1 MNVLIFFE
9 KVQNN
14 LYLYILFFGGI
25 IIVANVIVYLIGLL
39 AGKKET
45 KMHIIVTLATSCII
59 LPLFE
64 FSLPAIFPFTNHNTE
79 NTSTN
84 LEVLTE
90 YRYDPYDDAAI
101 EERIIAINNDLQD
114 EGKEI
119 NPDDM
124 RAFIYAM
131 NGDYSLLKNQE
142 TFYSILHTFLNVD
155 IDSINIIRHGLTTNS
170 DTVTILDSLADIF
183 CNPME
188 YEMVLYWQNRYNDL
202 KKEIFR
208 YGPTEDVINQIDMFC
223 LDLHHSIMGG
233 EPIQI
238 SPSKKSSM
246 YNLSDEAKFF
256 IMACVAPHAGLMI
269 TSPDGGAREDQLLYD
284 TISYK
289 NVYIDVRILGET
301 ISNYQ
306 TELVNE
312 ITSEHFLC
320 EFEN

>member
-1 MNVLIFFE
+1 MFFD
-9 KVQNN
+9 KIQNN
-14 LYLYILFFGGI
+14 IYLYISFFGA
-25 IIVANVIVYLIGLL
+25 IIVIVNIIVYLLGLI

-45 KMHIIVTLATSCII
+45 KVHIFVTLIASCVF

-64 FSLPAIFPFTNHNTE
+64 FSLPTIFPFTNHNIE

-84 LEVLTE
+84 VEALTD
-90 YRYDPYDDAAI
+90 YRYNLYDDAAI
-101 EERIIAINNDLQD
+101 EKRIIAINNDLQD

-131 NGDYSLLKNQE
+131 NGDYSLLKDQDP
-142 TFYSILHTFLNVD
+142 FDSILHTFLNVD
-155 IDSINIIRHGLTTNS
+155 IDSLNILRNGLTTNS
-170 DTVTILDSLADIF
+170 DTATTLDSLADIF
-183 CNPME
+183 CDPIE

-202 KKEIFR
+202 KKEIFQ
-208 YGPTEDVINQIDMFC
+208 YGPTADVVTKVDTFC
-223 LDLHHSIMGG
+223 LDLQNSIMGG

-269 TSPDGGAREDQLLYD
+269 TSPDGGSREDQLIYD
-284 TISYK
+284 SISGK
-289 NVYIDVRILGET
+289 NVYIDVRVLGDT
-301 ISNYQ
+301 IFNYQ

-312 ITSEHFLC
+312 IISEHFPC
-320 EFEN
+320 KFEN